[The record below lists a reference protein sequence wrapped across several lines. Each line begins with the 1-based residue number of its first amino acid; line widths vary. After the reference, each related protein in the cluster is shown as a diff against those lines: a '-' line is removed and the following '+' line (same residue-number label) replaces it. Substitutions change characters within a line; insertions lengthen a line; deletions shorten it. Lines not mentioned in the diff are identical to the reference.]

1 MPISRGRGR
10 ELQGDPPEFLKPW
23 FDKHGDKALKRLA
36 AKTDVSAPTLRKIYR
51 SLPVRGDVAV
61 IVARALA
68 GGSKREERRLMDL
81 MMDPSGA
88 ADANAV

>member
-1 MPISRGRGR
+1 
-10 ELQGDPPEFLKPW
+10 
-23 FDKHGDKALKRLA
+23 
-36 AKTDVSAPTLRKIYR
+36 
-51 SLPVRGDVAV
+51 VRGDVAV